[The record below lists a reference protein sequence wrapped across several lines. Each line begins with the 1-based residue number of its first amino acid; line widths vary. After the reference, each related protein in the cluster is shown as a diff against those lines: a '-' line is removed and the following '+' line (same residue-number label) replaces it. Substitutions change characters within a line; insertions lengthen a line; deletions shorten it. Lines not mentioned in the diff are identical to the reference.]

1 MMKTIF
7 HKILTTAA
15 LCLAAVSVAP
25 LLPVTAADSE
35 PACDV
40 AYEAATEEAV
50 LADVMT
56 VYDALPD
63 YSIFFWLEQDEEQLS
78 IKHFQETCDK
88 IRPIIAHLQQLPVE
102 DVKAACLL
110 ADSIIY
116 QREWMYGVY
125 LGEFGYE
132 CEAPGDTGLRAV
144 SNLFEHVL
152 HYLQPNSGIS
162 PTTRE
167 TLEAFVAACGGV
179 QAMNAVTLWEA
190 DARSEQENEREY
202 LAALCFFKDFCAAV
216 STEKEEQCL
225 LRLAALSE
233 KLQQQSGG
241 KNAELLRLN
250 YLVPTFRSAL
260 IELWSDMYQP
270 PKPYP
275 NPVLPQALRT
285 ETRMQALQPFFEQL
299 PNLRTLVLDTATWQD
314 AEPGATPPDYFAA
327 GDFADEVYALE
338 VFLNTQG
345 GVRMV
350 RVRDGQEMD
359 AEDLRF
365 ELEEADDAELFVRF
379 VLEQYADIHSEP
391 VQQLVQLCESC
402 GVNNFLFAVRP
413 ADSFAITSSG
423 APCYF
428 VDMVCRISHP
438 YNETWVEYY
447 ARKEE
452 PPSSTNTAG
461 SAPLIKIR
469 TPQGNILE
477 YRSQNCYPS
486 VLRITEPWSPCG
498 EYLLLPV
505 SLHSGYLLVRVVDLC
520 SPDFD
525 WSKATPVHA
534 LSEWQ
539 SAPIHSVPSWEM
551 FDEELQI
558 HFSSGMSGEA
568 KYHRYNIET
577 GELTTEGISSSSE
590 TEVQPE

>member
-1 MMKTIF
+1 MKALATF
-7 HKILTTAA
+7 LLALT
-15 LCLAAVSVAP
+15 P

-40 AYEAATEEAV
+40 ANEAATEEAV

-63 YSIFFWLEQDEEQLS
+63 YSILFWLEQDEEQLI

-88 IRPIIAHLQQLPVE
+88 IRPIIAHLKQLPVE

-125 LGEFGYE
+125 LGEFGYQF
-132 CEAPGDTGLRAV
+132 EAPGDTGLRAV
-144 SNLFEHVL
+144 SNLFEKVL

-179 QAMNAVTLWEA
+179 QAMNAVALWEA
-190 DARSEQENEREY
+190 DARSEQDNAREY
-202 LAALCFFKDFCAAV
+202 HAALDFFKDFCAAV
-216 STEKEEQCL
+216 STENEEQCL
-225 LRLAALSE
+225 LQLATLS
-233 KLQQQSGG
+233 KQLQQLRGG
-241 KNAELLRLN
+241 QNAELLRIN
-250 YLVPTFRSAL
+250 YLVLQFRSTL
-260 IELWSDMYQP
+260 IELWTEVCQP

-299 PNLRTLVLDTATWQD
+299 PNLRTLVLDRATLQD
-314 AEPGATPPDYFAA
+314 AEPRVAAPNYFAS

-350 RVRDGQEMD
+350 QDGQEMD

-379 VLEQYADIHSEP
+379 VLEQYADIHSES
-391 VQQLVQLCESC
+391 VQKLVQLCESC

>member
-7 HKILTTAA
+7 HKILATAA

-40 AYEAATEEAV
+40 ANEAATEEAV

-88 IRPIIAHLQQLPVE
+88 IRPIIARLQQLPVE

>member
-1 MMKTIF
+1 MKALATF
-7 HKILTTAA
+7 LLALT
-15 LCLAAVSVAP
+15 P

-35 PACDV
+35 PACAV
-40 AYEAATEEAV
+40 ANEAVTEEAL
-50 LADVMT
+50 LADVLT
-56 VYDALPD
+56 VYEALSVCPRPE
-63 YSIFFWLEQDEEQLS
+63 YL
-78 IKHFQETCDK
+78 IKFQEQEDINIFRESAEK
-88 IRPIIAHLQQLPVE
+88 IRPIVAHLQQLPVE

-125 LGEFGYE
+125 LGEFGYA
-132 CEAPGDTGLRAV
+132 CEAPCDTGMRAV
-144 SNLFEHVL
+144 STLFENVL
-152 HYLQPNSGIS
+152 YYLQPNSGIS
-162 PTTRE
+162 PATRE

-179 QAMNAVTLWEA
+179 QAMNAVALWEA
-190 DARSEQENEREY
+190 DARSEQDNAREY
-202 LAALCFFKDFCAAV
+202 HAALDFFKDFCAAV
-216 STEKEEQCL
+216 STENEEQCL
-225 LRLAALSE
+225 LQLATLS
-233 KLQQQSGG
+233 KQLQQLRGG
-241 KNAELLRLN
+241 QNAELLRIN
-250 YLVPTFRSAL
+250 YLVLQFRSTL
-260 IELWSDMYQP
+260 IELWTEVYQP

-299 PNLRTLVLDTATWQD
+299 PNLRTLVLDRATWQD
-314 AEPGATPPDYFAA
+314 AEPRVAAPNYFAA

-350 RVRDGQEMD
+350 QDGQEMD

-379 VLEQYADIHSEP
+379 VLEQYADIHSES
-391 VQQLVQLCESC
+391 VQKLVQLCESC

-539 SAPIHSVPSWEM
+539 SAPIYSEPSWEK

-558 HFSSGMSGEA
+558 HFSSGMSGVA

-577 GELTTEGISSSSE
+577 GELTTEVISSSSE